1 MTREV
6 EMAVGFQVTFDAA
19 DPAALGRF
27 WAEALGYEEDKPP
40 EGFANWEDW
49 LRKSGIP
56 EEHWN
61 DAYALS
67 DSDGAGPR
75 IFIQKVS
82 EPKTAKN
89 RVHLDLNVGGGLSRP
104 IEERREKVDSEADR
118 LTTLGASRLRA
129 AEERGEYWIVMQDPE
144 GNEFC
149 LQ

>member
-1 MTREV
+1 
-6 EMAVGFQVTFDAA
+6 MAVGFQVTFDAA
-19 DPAALGRF
+19 DPRELGRF

-40 EGFANWEDW
+40 EGFETWEAW
-49 LRKSGIP
+49 LRQSGIP
-56 EEHWN
+56 QENWN

-67 DSDGAGPR
+67 DPDGAGPR
-75 IFIQKVS
+75 IFIQKVP

-89 RVHLDLNVGGGLSRP
+89 RVHLDLNIGGGLSRP
-104 IEERREKVDSEADR
+104 IEARRDRVDEEANR
-118 LTTLGASRLRA
+118 LVGLGATQLRA

>member
-1 MTREV
+1 MS
-6 EMAVGFQVTFDAA
+6 VGFQVTFDAA
-19 DPAALGRF
+19 DPRGLGGF

-40 EGFANWEDW
+40 DGFTDWEDW

-56 EEHWN
+56 EDHWN

-67 DSDGAGPR
+67 DPEGKLPR
-75 IFIQKVS
+75 IFIQRVP

-104 IEERREKVDSEADR
+104 IEERREKVDSEAHR
-118 LTTLGASRLRA
+118 LAALGATQLRA
-129 AEERGEYWIVMQDPE
+129 ADERGEYWIVMQDPE

-149 LQ
+149 IQ

>member
-1 MTREV
+1 MS
-6 EMAVGFQVTFDAA
+6 VGFQVTFDAA
-19 DPAALGRF
+19 DPRTLGRF

-40 EGFANWEDW
+40 EGFANWEEW

-56 EEHWN
+56 EENWN

-67 DSDGAGPR
+67 DPDGAGPR
-75 IFIQKVS
+75 IFIQKVP

-104 IEERREKVDSEADR
+104 IEDRRESVDSEADR
-118 LTTLGASRLRA
+118 LATLGATRLRA
-129 AEERGEYWIVMQDPE
+129 GEERGEYWIVMQDPE

>member
-1 MTREV
+1 
-6 EMAVGFQVTFDAA
+6 MAVGFQVTFDAA
-19 DPAALGRF
+19 DPRALGRF
-27 WAEALGYEEDKPP
+27 WAEALGYEEDQPP
-40 EGFANWEDW
+40 EGFADWEEW

-56 EEHWN
+56 EESWN

-67 DSDGAGPR
+67 DPERVGPR
-75 IFIQKVS
+75 IFIQRVP

-104 IEERREKVDSEADR
+104 VEERQEKVDSEADR
-118 LTTLGASRLRA
+118 LAALGATRLRA